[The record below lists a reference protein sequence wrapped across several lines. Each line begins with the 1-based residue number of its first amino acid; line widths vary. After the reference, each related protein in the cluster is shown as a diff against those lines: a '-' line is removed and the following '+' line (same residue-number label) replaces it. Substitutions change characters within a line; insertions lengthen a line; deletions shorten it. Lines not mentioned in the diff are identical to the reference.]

1 MLLQMVLSDTFLCQS
16 NIPLHVCTASLTIQ
30 LSGTFGLLSVLAIVN
45 SAAMNIG
52 CVYPF
57 SECMPKTGIAGSQG
71 SSIFSF

>member
-52 CVYPF
+52 VCV
-57 SECMPKTGIAGSQG
+57 
-71 SSIFSF
+71 SFLGMYAQDWDCWITR